1 MAGGSSRSEHW
12 DAAYA
17 SGGVQGVSWYQPVP
31 VVALGLIEALGVQP
45 DAAVLDV
52 GGGGSALAG
61 ELVARGFG
69 DVTVLDVSAVALA
82 ATCESLPAG
91 APVRCVEADILEWM
105 PDRRYELWHDR
116 AVFHFLVEP
125 MERERYLAALHR
137 VLAPGGVAV
146 LGTFATDGP
155 GTCSGLPV
163 CRYSAGGLGDALGD
177 AFDVVAT
184 RRETHVT
191 PRGVVQP
198 FTWVAARF
206 AQLSQPSR

>member
-116 AVFHFLVEP
+116 AVFHFLTEP
-125 MERERYLAALHR
+125 ADRARYVAQLRRA
-137 VLAPGGVAV
+137 VAV
-146 LGTFATDGP
+146 GGHVIIATFAEDGP
-155 GTCSGLPV
+155 TRCSGLEV
-163 CRYSAGGLGDALGD
+163 KRYAPAELQAEFAEGFELLESRGEHHLTPSGTPQ
-177 AFDVVAT
+177 AFTWCVFRVRAT
-184 RRETHVT
+184 R
-191 PRGVVQP
+191 
-198 FTWVAARF
+198 
-206 AQLSQPSR
+206 